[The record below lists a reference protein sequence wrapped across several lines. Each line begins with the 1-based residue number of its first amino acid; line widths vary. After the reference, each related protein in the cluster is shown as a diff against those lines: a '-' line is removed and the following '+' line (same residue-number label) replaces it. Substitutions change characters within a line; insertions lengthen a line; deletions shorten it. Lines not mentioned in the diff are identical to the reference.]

1 MCIRRFNMR
10 ARHKYFIKAIA
21 LFLIS
26 PVFVP
31 AVILWEN
38 KKDIFAFYKEFWQAV
53 TFTHSE
59 YEGME

>member
-1 MCIRRFNMR
+1 MR

-38 KKDIFAFYKEFWQAV
+38 KKDICAFYKEFWEAI

-59 YEGME
+59 YDGME